1 MIIFIVVSILLLP
14 FAYIFRTIKLFLK
27 VFELKLKFK
36 SRILALVDAII
47 HLIFGIIIYLIIV
60 VCDIIIFAKSCFNM
74 NIKLR
79 SDFSNKV
86 LTKSLSRNIKID
98 PEFYTLFIELL
109 KLQKDKIIPAK
120 RLIMK
125 DLSRALRIYDQVHRM
140 LFQIKTLKHAP
151 SLNL

>member
-1 MIIFIVVSILLLP
+1 
-14 FAYIFRTIKLFLK
+14 
-27 VFELKLKFK
+27 
-36 SRILALVDAII
+36 
-47 HLIFGIIIYLIIV
+47 
-60 VCDIIIFAKSCFNM
+60 M